1 MIGDSAK
8 DDVVSGNRAG
18 CVNVLLD
25 TEGKWR
31 IGGEEG
37 DGGTDGTEEGD
48 TEDNGLTVTNAL
60 TGEMVPH
67 FIVNS
72 LDEVAPTLRAHFD
85 LAAPDNKVP
94 EPASA

>member
-18 CVNVLLD
+18 CVTVLLD

-31 IGGEEG
+31 IGSEDGMEDGESGE
-37 DGGTDGTEEGD
+37 DDA
-48 TEDNGLTVTNAL
+48 TEDNGLRVTNVL

-72 LDEVAPTLRAHFD
+72 LDEVAPTLQAHFD
-85 LAAPDNKVP
+85 LGAPTNVP
-94 EPASA
+94 EPARA